1 MAWWHFIGL
10 LGDNIHK
17 QMSSVVLPF
26 LKFCYSSTVT
36 TNTNDLSQPKKSP
49 VKTYSSLEILYLE
62 AIAILFC
69 GLDQVKVSHVD
80 IDLISKNLTNSVFKP
95 EHFVANS
102 EVLLQGV
109 TEVFE
114 ALETRKKSHR
124 DQFSC
129 IIQGLGRLA
138 EQTANDKMFKRLPE
152 MQDAVGKYLDKA
164 VNLMYSGRCK
174 SDDGLSIV
182 IDILQQLAKI
192 PDDILS
198 TSSIWEFEKGLIK
211 ESPAQ
216 VVIRVMLKTD
226 YLNVV
231 FPPNS
236 HKASACKDKYLS
248 LFYKFLQ
255 AGCLHKTPPKGLDI
269 IEVALEVLNERWQ
282 HSLQPSVKDDVVSH
296 FWKNIAQVYVQFVD
310 KYDEVNQTNLK
321 LSHKLSASINLLTF
335 PIIACL
341 NTNSK
346 PFWKLW
352 IESLDKFNGK
362 APLLFS
368 YKTLEV
374 EELITDEI
382 LKKTDDNEKEL
393 SPQEW
398 NNLCNVVCHQLVNN
412 IPYQSLSQESQGLTC
427 KGVPKITSVVVAL
440 VKLLPQMKDKTAAT
454 NIVQHLGHLTSSITH
469 VDMQKLLFKQVSPAL
484 EVILNKSLMDSQGK
498 KFESAIKVV
507 FDSVV
512 NRLQSRYEG
521 PFDLEF
527 LTCLQPFFKA
537 SLGHKKRDIKS
548 KAHQMWQLTFAPVL
562 KDDEIPNAIKDLLK
576 ASQNDESLKSSQ
588 SMTQSFTDGDF
599 AVPLSFTN
607 ILAKT
612 TTEVVAASQPKPMIS
627 SEPSNKKKAKKATNI
642 DEENSQDFVSIQSPS
657 TANKKRPL
665 TEHQREKL
673 KQRRDDIPALYSELS
688 MDNSQP
694 MTDLL
699 LQSSNSIEEVSQDLI
714 SSQQS
719 SVAAESQQ
727 VCTDNNENSDVD
739 DDVIEIEDSQ
749 EDVNKDTRMRRK
761 GRKPQKHVE
770 NVKKSRGRPRKKPL
784 QVPSQNEESE
794 PPTVAKRGK
803 KRKKSASPQPQ
814 SSEVQPEQAHDD
826 DSVSVSA
833 ITTQLNS
840 DTVVHVSRL
849 SPNQLKI
856 SQESPVKV
864 VMEEPLVIEP
874 AVLPLQS
881 NNAVRGLNFDA
892 SAETNG
898 STTEK
903 DEIDVIESSQPSSLL
918 TSVKNASKKRRHSYD
933 GVSANTERPKR
944 KAAQKVNQTIH
955 EESKPEGKENEGPTS
970 SVAPMPSAGKK
981 VKTNKYGESQLH
993 VAIKKGDLEK
1003 AKTLI
1008 NEGADVNCKD
1018 YAGWTPLH
1026 EAAAHVNSQSLSVLQ
1041 LLVSSGA
1048 DINAKANDGSTPL
1061 HDAVSYM
1068 TDDCVQYLIDHG
1080 ADMLIENNDA
1090 KTPKAIQE
1098 QLKESPIKPIREP
1111 PVKKAKE
1118 EWITTEEPPAE
1129 EENDKLNDS
1138 VNSIL
1143 ATPLDVSMDEV
1154 VSVPATQDDEESVAS
1169 QDSQQSD
1176 VIESSQPKEDDVS
1189 FLLIRNHRGFTR
1201 YFSVFFKINFLYLLG
1216 KQ

>member
-1 MAWWHFIGL
+1 M
-10 LGDNIHK
+10 
-17 QMSSVVLPF
+17 PF

-69 GLDQVKVSHVD
+69 GLDQVKVNHVD

-114 ALETRKKSHR
+114 ALETRQKSHR

-138 EQTANDKMFKRLPE
+138 EQTANDKLFKRMPE

-174 SDDGLSIV
+174 SDEGLSIV

-198 TSSIWEFEKGLIK
+198 ASSIWEFEKDITK

-216 VVIRVMLKTD
+216 VMIKVMLKTD

-231 FPPNS
+231 FPPTSTSN
-236 HKASACKDKYLS
+236 KASTFKDKYLS

-255 AGCLHKTPPKGLDI
+255 AGCLHKTPPKGLNI
-269 IEVALEVLNERWQ
+269 IEVALEVLMERWQ

-296 FWKNIAQVYVQFVD
+296 FWRNIAQVYVQFVD
-310 KYDEVNQTNLK
+310 KYDEVNQINMK

-341 NTNSK
+341 NTSSK
-346 PFWKLW
+346 LFWKLW
-352 IESLDKFNGK
+352 IEALDKFNGK

-368 YKTLEV
+368 YKTLEI
-374 EELITDEI
+374 EELIADEI
-382 LKKTDDNEKEL
+382 LKKTEDENEKKL

-398 NNLCNVVCHQLVNN
+398 NNLCNVVCQQLVNN

-440 VKLLPQMKDKTAAT
+440 IEMLPQMKDKTAAT
-454 NIVQHLGHLTSSITH
+454 NIVQQLGHLTSSITH

-498 KFESAIKVV
+498 KFESAVKVV

-527 LTCLQPFFKA
+527 LANLQPFFKA

-562 KDDEIPNAIKDLLK
+562 KEDEIPNGIKDLLK
-576 ASQNDESLKSSQ
+576 ASQNDESLKSSSQ

-612 TTEVVAASQPKPMIS
+612 TEAAAAASQPKPMIS
-627 SEPSNKKKAKKATNI
+627 SEPSSKKKAKKAINI

-657 TANKKRPL
+657 ANKKRPL

-694 MTDLL
+694 MTSL

-727 VCTDNNENSDVD
+727 VCTDNNDNSD
-739 DDVIEIEDSQ
+739 DDVVEIEDDSQ
-749 EDVNKDTRMRRK
+749 DDVNKDTRMRRK

-770 NVKKSRGRPRKKPL
+770 NVKKPRGRPRKKPFT
-784 QVPSQNEESE
+784 SQNEVSE
-794 PPTVAKRGK
+794 PTVAKRGK
-803 KRKKSASPQPQ
+803 KRKKSTSPQPQ
-814 SSEVQPEQAHDD
+814 SSEVQLEQAH

-840 DTVVHVSRL
+840 DTVVNVSRL

-874 AVLPLQS
+874 AVVLPLQS

-892 SAETNG
+892 TSEPNG
-898 STTEK
+898 GTIEK

-933 GVSANTERPKR
+933 GVPNTERPKR
-944 KAAQKVNQTIH
+944 KAAQKVNQTIN
-955 EESKPEGKENEGPTS
+955 EEPKPEGKENEGPTS
-970 SVAPMPSAGKK
+970 AAKK

-993 VAIKKGDLEK
+993 VAIKKGDLDK

-1041 LLVSSGA
+1041 LLVNSGA

-1068 TDDCVQYLIDHG
+1068 TDECVHYLIDHG
-1080 ADMLIENNDA
+1080 ADLLVENKDG

-1098 QLKESPIKPIREP
+1098 LLRESPVKPVREP

-1118 EWITTEEPPAE
+1118 EWITTEEPPVE

-1138 VNSIL
+1138 VNSVL

-1154 VSVPATQDDEESVAS
+1154 VSVPATQDDEESVTS
-1169 QDSQQSD
+1169 QDSQEND

-1189 FLLIRNHRGFTR
+1189 FL
-1201 YFSVFFKINFLYLLG
+1201 YC
-1216 KQ
+1216 